1 MELAVM
7 SRAFVKESNAVNEL
21 PDRIVSDYPNYVTA
35 EGLYLIDRSIAE
47 LQSRLAQ
54 AQIEGD
60 RDALSTIYRDLRY
73 WDNRRS
79 TAMVVQMP
87 DSGSTVR
94 FGAAV
99 TIKRDDGRRQDYR
112 IVGEDEADPAKG
124 LLSHASPLARAL
136 LGKAVGDTV
145 MAGQGEAQIL
155 SIGAPVGCA
164 GRGLTAARGFVAI
177 ESSSRRG
184 G

>member
-1 MELAVM
+1 M
-7 SRAFVKESNAVNEL
+7 SRAFVKESDAVEEL

-35 EGLYLIDRSIAE
+35 EGLDLIERKIAE
-47 LQSRLAQ
+47 LQGRLAQ

-60 RDALSTIYRDLRY
+60 RDALSAISRDLRY

-87 DSGSTVR
+87 ESATTVR
-94 FGAAV
+94 FGATV

-112 IVGEDEADPAKG
+112 IVGEDEADPTKG

-136 LGKAVGDTV
+136 LGKAVGDIV
-145 MAGQGEAQIL
+145 MAGQAEAEIL
-155 SIGAPVGCA
+155 SIGGPLAE
-164 GRGLTAARGFVAI
+164 R
-177 ESSSRRG
+177 SS
-184 G
+184 

>member
-7 SRAFVKESNAVNEL
+7 SRAFVKESDAVDEL
-21 PDRIVSDYPNYVTA
+21 PDRIVSEYPNYVTA
-35 EGLYLIDRSIAE
+35 EGLSLIEMKIAE

-60 RDALSTIYRDLRY
+60 RDALSAISRDLRY
-73 WDNRRS
+73 WNNRRG

-87 DSGSTVR
+87 DSATTVR
-94 FGAAV
+94 FGAVV
-99 TIKRDDGRRQDYR
+99 TIERDDGRRQEYR
-112 IVGEDEADPAKG
+112 IVGEDEADPTKG

-145 MAGQGEAQIL
+145 VAGQGTAEIV
-155 SIGAPVGCA
+155 SIGDASTTSE
-164 GRGLTAARGFVAI
+164 R
-177 ESSSRRG
+177 
-184 G
+184 

>member
-1 MELAVM
+1 M
-7 SRAFVKESNAVNEL
+7 SRAFVKESDAVDEL

-35 EGLYLIDRSIAE
+35 EGLDLIEGTIAE

-60 RDALSTIYRDLRY
+60 RDALAAISRDLRY

-87 DSGSTVR
+87 DSATTVR
-94 FGAAV
+94 FGAV
-99 TIKRDDGRRQDYR
+99 VKIKRDDGRTQEYR

-124 LLSHASPLARAL
+124 LLSHASPLAQAL

-145 MAGQGEAQIL
+145 MAGQGEAEIL
-155 SIGAPVGCA
+155 AIGKPPTDRPAE
-164 GRGLTAARGFVAI
+164 R
-177 ESSSRRG
+177 
-184 G
+184 